1 MKKVGLIA
9 VSLVWFIV
17 LTSCT
22 FNSNVSGLLA
32 GEAEAT
38 AEVEEMM
45 LAMAENRESDAKAL
59 MHPQATEEADA
70 AIAQMSTYLDGRKVD
85 SMEPTSINV
94 NTSTGTSGETR
105 EEQVTY
111 RVTLDDGVVIHLYV
125 VHLSDNDGCGFST
138 FQVVIGLV

>member
-1 MKKVGLIA
+1 MKKVGLVA
-9 VSLVWFIV
+9 VSLVLFIF

-22 FNSNVSGLLA
+22 FSSNMSGLLA

-38 AEVEEMM
+38 PKVEEMM
-45 LAMAENRESDAKAL
+45 MALAENREADAKAM
-59 MHPQATEEADA
+59 MHPQATEKSAD

-85 SMEPTSINV
+85 SIEPTSINV
-94 NTSTGTSGETR
+94 NTSTGTTGETR

-111 RVTLDDGVVIHLYV
+111 RVTLDDGVVIHLNV
-125 VHLSDNDGCGFST
+125 VHLSDNDGTGFSS

>member
-45 LAMAENRESDAKAL
+45 LAMAENRESDAKAM
-59 MHPQATEEADA
+59 MHPQATEKADA
-70 AIAQMSTYLDGRKVD
+70 AINDARATL
-85 SMEPTSINV
+85 TSLMDFFIVFFLLLN
-94 NTSTGTSGETR
+94 
-105 EEQVTY
+105 
-111 RVTLDDGVVIHLYV
+111 
-125 VHLSDNDGCGFST
+125 
-138 FQVVIGLV
+138 

>member
-111 RVTLDDGVVIHLYV
+111 RVTLDDGVVIHLNV
-125 VHLSDNDGCGFST
+125 VHLSDNDGSGFST

>member
-1 MKKVGLIA
+1 MKKVGLVA

-22 FNSNVSGLLA
+22 FSSNMSGLLA

-38 AEVEEMM
+38 PEVEEMM

-85 SMEPTSINV
+85 SMELTGINV
-94 NTSTGTSGETR
+94 NTSTGSSGKTR
-105 EEQVTY
+105 QEQATY
-111 RVTLDDGVVIHLYV
+111 QVTLDDGVVIHLKVDY
-125 VHLSDNDGCGFST
+125 LSDDAGAGFSS

>member
-1 MKKVGLIA
+1 MKKVGLVA
-9 VSLVWFIV
+9 VSLVLFIF

-22 FNSNVSGLLA
+22 FSSNMSGLLA

-59 MHPQATEEADA
+59 MHPQATEEAGA

-111 RVTLDDGVVIHLYV
+111 RVTLDDGVVIHLNV
-125 VHLSDNDGCGFST
+125 VHLSDNDGSGFSS

>member
-59 MHPQATEEADA
+59 MHPQATENADA

-94 NTSTGTSGETR
+94 NTSTGTSGEIR

-111 RVTLDDGVVIHLYV
+111 RVTLDDGVVIHLNV
-125 VHLSDNDGCGFST
+125 VHLSDNNGSGFSS
-138 FQVVIGLV
+138 FQW

>member
-22 FNSNVSGLLA
+22 FSSNMSGLLA

-38 AEVEEMM
+38 PEVEEMM

-59 MHPQATEEADA
+59 MHPQATEEAGA
-70 AIAQMSTYLDGRKVD
+70 AITQMSTYLDGRKVD

-111 RVTLDDGVVIHLYV
+111 RVTLDDGVVIHLNV
-125 VHLSDNDGCGFST
+125 VHLSDNDGSGFSS

>member
-59 MHPQATEEADA
+59 MHPQATEKADA

-85 SMEPTSINV
+85 SMELTGINV
-94 NTSTGTSGETR
+94 NTSTGSSGKTR
-105 EEQVTY
+105 QEQATY
-111 RVTLDDGVVIHLYV
+111 QVTLDDGVVIHLKVDY
-125 VHLSDNDGCGFST
+125 LSDDAGAGFST

>member
-45 LAMAENRESDAKAL
+45 LAMAENRESAAKAL
-59 MHPQATEEADA
+59 MHPQATEKADA

-111 RVTLDDGVVIHLYV
+111 RVTLDDGVVIHLNV
-125 VHLSDNDGCGFST
+125 VHLSDNDGSGFSS

>member
-59 MHPQATEEADA
+59 MHPQATEKADA

-111 RVTLDDGVVIHLYV
+111 RVTLDDGVVIHLNV
-125 VHLSDNDGCGFST
+125 VHLSDNEGSGFSS

>member
-59 MHPQATEEADA
+59 MHPQATEKADA

-85 SMEPTSINV
+85 SMELTGINV
-94 NTSTGTSGETR
+94 NTSTGSSGKTR
-105 EEQVTY
+105 QEQATY
-111 RVTLDDGVVIHLYV
+111 QVTLDDGVVIHLKVDY
-125 VHLSDNDGCGFST
+125 LSDDAGAGFSS